1 MIDKNLLLAMIGGF
15 LAGLLLAWLFIAA
28 RMNARLATKMAEI
41 NSEKGSLLERL
52 QGREEALGDLR
63 HQLAEQEAALNT
75 CRQELSQ
82 ELSLRATAEER
93 AVRLPELET
102 LLEGKEERIQGL
114 YGENSELKTRCA
126 ELQTRMEEE
135 KKAVAEKLGL
145 LMDAQEGLAQAF
157 QALSAQALRSN
168 NQTFLELAAST
179 LEKFQ
184 EGARNDLESRQQAIR
199 HLVSPLQE
207 SLQKVDQQL
216 QMMEK
221 ERISAFTGLSGQVKS
236 LAESELRLQQE
247 TQNLVKALR
256 TPQVRGRWGEVQLRR
271 VVEIA
276 GMVEYCDFVQQKSVQ
291 ADGNM
296 LRPDLL
302 VLLPNHKTI
311 IVDAKSPL
319 QAYLEAV
326 ETHDDSLRLERL
338 KDHARQVRT
347 HINQLASKQYW
358 QQFASAPEFVVLFLP
373 GESFFSAAL
382 EQDPTLIE
390 YAAGQ
395 RVVLATPTTLIALLL
410 AVAYGWRQEQ
420 VADNARAISELGKTL
435 YERLS
440 TLGGHFNDLR
450 KALERTVEAYN
461 RASGSLESRVL
472 VAARRFKELG
482 AASGQ
487 DLPALQP
494 ADKYPRSDFFM
505 EEQSEDGSDQ

>member
-1 MIDKNLLLAMIGGF
+1 MIDKNLLVAMIGGF
-15 LAGLLLAWLFIAA
+15 LAGLLLAWLFITA

-41 NSEKGSLLERL
+41 NSEKGSLQQRL
-52 QGREEALGDLR
+52 QGREEILADLR
-63 HQLAEQEAALNT
+63 RQLGEQETALNT
-75 CRQELSQ
+75 CRQELSR
-82 ELSLRATAEER
+82 EMSLRATAEER
-93 AVRLPELET
+93 ALRIPELEA
-102 LLEGKEERIQGL
+102 LLQKKEALTQDL
-114 YGENSELKTRCA
+114 YSENSELKTRCA
-126 ELQTRMEEE
+126 ELQTRIDEEN
-135 KKAVAEKLGL
+135 KAVEEKLGL
-145 LMDAQEGLAQAF
+145 VMNAQEGLAQAF

-179 LEKFQ
+179 LEKYQ
-184 EGARNDLESRQQAIR
+184 EGARNDLESRQQAIQ

-207 SLQKVDQQL
+207 SLQKVEQQL
-216 QMMEK
+216 QIMEK
-221 ERISAFTGLSGQVKS
+221 DRISAFTGLSGQVKS
-236 LAESELRLQQE
+236 LAQSELRLQQE

-291 ADGNM
+291 VEGSS

-302 VLLPNHKTI
+302 VQLPNHKTI

-326 ETHDDSLRLERL
+326 ETDDDSLRGEKM

-358 QQFASAPEFVVLFLP
+358 QQFEPAPEFVVLFLP

-382 EQDPTLIE
+382 EQDPGLIE

-395 RVVLATPTTLIALLL
+395 RVVLATPTTLIALLM

-420 VADNARAISELGKTL
+420 VTENARAISELGKTL
-435 YERLS
+435 YDRLS
-440 TLGGHFNDLR
+440 TLGGYFNDLR
-450 KALERTVEAYN
+450 KSLERTVEAYN
-461 RASGSLESRVL
+461 RAAGSMESRVL
-472 VAARRFKELG
+472 VAARRFKEMG

-487 DLPALQP
+487 DLPVLQP
-494 ADKYPRSDFFM
+494 ADRYPRSDFFVA
-505 EEQSEDGSDQ
+505 EESDEKAD